1 MATIYDQSIIKPL
14 TYGEKEEEGWKNKT
28 QRFIGLEIETTRNL
42 QVLPKQEDLE
52 WHESPFGL
60 SGLEKARLNKILDPS
75 QKMIAMIGAD
85 GDDIEIATQPMSK
98 KILTSSQLPI
108 NFFHNINR
116 YCYPAERSGTHIHI
130 SMTKK
135 DKRNLWR
142 NLYWFSIV
150 FDKQLYAIFR
160 RRSNWA
166 LSPKVIYKEDKQ
178 KTKISISDTTKDKYP
193 TFGNKGTI
201 IVKRTNTYEC
211 RAGAATT
218 NSQEIVAW
226 AQLFYNIVEFCNQ
239 KDIVG
244 HRFEEVIPEGNLGEL
259 LKLRLTGEQQRQIVP
274 IDLYL

>member
-1 MATIYDQSIIKPL
+1 MATIHDQSIIAPVL
-14 TYGEKEEEGWKNKT
+14 LDDEKEGWENKT
-28 QRFIGLEIETTRNL
+28 QRFIGIEIETTRNI

-52 WHESPFGL
+52 WHENPWDMNDR
-60 SGLEKARLNKILDPS
+60 EKERLDKILDPS
-75 QKMIAMIGAD
+75 QKMIAMIGTD

-98 KILTSSQLPI
+98 NKLVYGSEPTA
-108 NFFHNINR
+108 FFNNINR

-135 DKRNLWR
+135 DNRNLWR
-142 NLYWFSIV
+142 NLYWFSVV

-160 RRSNWA
+160 RRSTWA
-166 LSPKVIYKEDKQ
+166 LSPKVIYKERRNQ
-178 KTKISISDTTKDKYP
+178 TKLSIAETVKDRYP

-201 IVKRTNTYEC
+201 IVKRTRTYEC

-218 NSQEIVAW
+218 NTQELMAW
-226 AQLFYNIVEFCNQ
+226 AELFYNIVEFCNQ

-244 HRFEEVIPEGNLGEL
+244 HRFEEVLPSGNLGEL
-259 LKLRLTGEQQRQIVP
+259 LRVRLTGEQQRQIVP

>member
-1 MATIYDQSIIKPL
+1 MATIYHQSMIKPL
-14 TYGEKEEEGWKNKT
+14 TCDEKEKERWDNKT

-42 QVLPKQEDLE
+42 QVLPQQEDLK
-52 WHESPFGL
+52 WHESAYEMNDTEKEKL
-60 SGLEKARLNKILDPS
+60 SEILDPS

-85 GDDIEIATQPMSK
+85 GDDIEVITQPMSK
-98 KILTSSQLPI
+98 KILMSARTIS
-108 NFFHNINR
+108 FFRNINR
-116 YCYPAERSGTHIHI
+116 YCYPAERSGTHIHV
-130 SMTKK
+130 SMTQK

-166 LSPKVIYKEDKQ
+166 LSPKVIYKDKH

-193 TFGNKGTI
+193 TLGNKGTI

-218 NSQEIVAW
+218 NTQELIAW

-244 HRFEEVIPEGNLGEL
+244 HRFEEVLPEGEFGEL
-259 LKLRLTGEQQRQIVP
+259 LRLRLTGEQQRQIVP

>member
-1 MATIYDQSIIKPL
+1 MATIHDQSIIAPVL
-14 TYGEKEEEGWKNKT
+14 RDEEREGWENKT
-28 QRFIGLEIETTRNL
+28 QRFIGLEIETTRN
-42 QVLPKQEDLE
+42 VKTLPEQEDLD
-52 WHESPFGL
+52 WHENPWNL
-60 SGLEKARLNKILDPS
+60 SQEERERLNKVLDPS
-75 QKMIAMIGAD
+75 QKMIAMIGTD

-98 KILTSSQLPI
+98 TVLTYDRNVGEFLG
-108 NFFHNINR
+108 NINR

-160 RRSNWA
+160 RRSTWA
-166 LSPKVIYKEDKQ
+166 LSPKVIYKENKQ

>member
-1 MATIYDQSIIKPL
+1 MATIHDQSIIKPL
-14 TYGEKEEEGWKNKT
+14 TYEEKEEEGWKNKT

-52 WHESPFGL
+52 WNRGPYSMTQ
-60 SGLEKARLNKILDPS
+60 LEKERLNQILDPS

-98 KILTSSQLPI
+98 KVLLGSMAPR
-108 NFFHNINR
+108 NFFRNINR

-160 RRSNWA
+160 RRSTWA
-166 LSPKVIYKEDKQ
+166 LSPKVIYKEDKR

-201 IVKRTNTYEC
+201 IVKRNNTYEC

-218 NSQEIVAW
+218 NSQELIAW
-226 AQLFYNIVEFCNQ
+226 GELFYNIVEFCNQ
-239 KDIVG
+239 TNIIG
-244 HRFEEVIPEGNLGEL
+244 HRFEEVLPKGESGEL

>member
-1 MATIYDQSIIKPL
+1 MIKPL
-14 TYGEKEEEGWKNKT
+14 TYDEKEKEGWENKT

-42 QVLPKQEDLE
+42 QVLPKQEDLK
-52 WHESPFGL
+52 WSD
-60 SGLEKARLNKILDPS
+60 SAYSMRDTEKERLGEILDPS
-75 QKMIAMIGAD
+75 QKMIAMIGPD
-85 GDDIEIATQPMSK
+85 GDDIEIITQPMSK
-98 KILTSSQLPI
+98 KILISSTPI
-108 NFFHNINR
+108 NFFNNINR
-116 YCYPAERSGTHIHI
+116 YCFPAERSGTHIHV
-130 SMTKK
+130 SMTQK

-166 LSPKVIYKEDKQ
+166 LSPKVIYKDRH

-193 TFGNKGTI
+193 TLGNKGTI

-218 NSQEIVAW
+218 STQELIAW

-244 HRFEEVIPEGNLGEL
+244 HRFEEVLPKGEFGEL

>member
-1 MATIYDQSIIKPL
+1 MASIHDQSIIKPL
-14 TYGEKEEEGWKNKT
+14 AYDEKEEERWKNKT
-28 QRFIGLEIETTRNL
+28 QRFIGLEIETSRNL
-42 QVLPKQEDLE
+42 QLLPKQEDIE
-52 WHESPFGL
+52 WHISAYNMYDTEKKRL
-60 SGLEKARLNKILDPS
+60 SKILDPS

-98 KILTSSQLPI
+98 KYLTSGRP
-108 NFFHNINR
+108 NVFFSNINR
-116 YCYPAERSGTHIHI
+116 YCYPVERSGTHIHV

-166 LSPKVIYKEDKQ
+166 LSPKVIYKDKH

-193 TFGNKGTI
+193 TLGNKGTI

-218 NSQEIVAW
+218 NTQELIAW

-244 HRFEEVIPEGNLGEL
+244 HRFEEVLPEGDFGEL
-259 LKLRLTGEQQRQIVP
+259 LRLRLTGEQQRQIVP

>member
-1 MATIYDQSIIKPL
+1 MASINDQSVIKPL
-14 TYGEKEEEGWKNKT
+14 TEEEKEKVGWENKT
-28 QRFIGLEIETTRNL
+28 QRFIGIEIETTRNI
-42 QVLPKQEDLE
+42 QVLPKQENIE
-52 WHESPFGL
+52 WNSNPYRITQ
-60 SGLEKARLNKILDPS
+60 LEKERLEQILDPS

-98 KILTSSQLPI
+98 KVLTGNMIPT
-108 NFFHNINR
+108 NFFRNINK
-116 YCYPAERSGTHIHI
+116 YCYPTERSGTHIHV

-166 LSPKVIYKEDKQ
+166 LSPKVIYKEDKH

-218 NSQEIVAW
+218 SSQELIAW
-226 AQLFYNIVEFCNQ
+226 GELFYNIVEFCNQ
-239 KDIVG
+239 TNIIG
-244 HRFEEVIPEGNLGEL
+244 HRFEEVLPKGESGEL

>member
-1 MATIYDQSIIKPL
+1 MATINDQSIIKPVL
-14 TYGEKEEEGWKNKT
+14 YDNEKEDWENKT
-28 QRFIGLEIETTRNL
+28 KRFIGLEIETTRNIKT
-42 QVLPKQEDLE
+42 LPEQEDLE
-52 WHESPFGL
+52 WHENPWSL
-60 SGLEKARLNKILDPS
+60 NEQEKERLNKVLDPS
-75 QKMIAMIGAD
+75 QKMIAMIGTD

-98 KILTSSQLPI
+98 RIMENSSYAIQ
-108 NFFHNINR
+108 FFNNINR
-116 YCYPAERSGTHIHI
+116 YCYPAERSGTHIHV

-160 RRSNWA
+160 RRSTWA
-166 LSPKVIYKEDKQ
+166 LSPKVIYKDQKH
-178 KTKISISDTTKDKYP
+178 KTKISISDTTKDRYP
-193 TFGNKGTI
+193 TLGNKGTI

-218 NSQEIVAW
+218 STQELIAW
-226 AQLFYNIVEFCNQ
+226 GKLFYNIVEFCNR

-244 HRFEEVIPEGNLGEL
+244 HRFEEVLPKDNSGEL
-259 LKLRLTGEQQRQIVP
+259 LKLRLTGEQLRQIVP

>member
-1 MATIYDQSIIKPL
+1 MATIHDQSVIKPL
-14 TYGEKEEEGWKNKT
+14 TAEKKEKDGWENKT
-28 QRFIGLEIETTRNL
+28 QRFIGIEIETTRNI
-42 QVLPKQEDLE
+42 QILPKQEDIE
-52 WHESPFGL
+52 WNRSPY
-60 SGLEKARLNKILDPS
+60 SMTQLEKERLEQILDPS
-75 QKMIAMIGAD
+75 QEMIAMIGAD

-98 KILTSSQLPI
+98 RVLTGSMTPQ
-108 NFFHNINR
+108 NFFRNINR
-116 YCYPAERSGTHIHI
+116 YCYPAERSGTHIHV

-135 DKRNLWR
+135 DKQNLWR

-166 LSPKVIYKEDKQ
+166 LSPKVIYKNKN

-201 IVKRTNTYEC
+201 IVKRNNTYEC

-218 NSQEIVAW
+218 DSQELIAW
-226 AQLFYNIVEFCNQ
+226 GELFYNIVEFCN
-239 KDIVG
+239 KANIVG
-244 HRFEEVIPEGNLGEL
+244 HRFEEVLPKGNTGEL